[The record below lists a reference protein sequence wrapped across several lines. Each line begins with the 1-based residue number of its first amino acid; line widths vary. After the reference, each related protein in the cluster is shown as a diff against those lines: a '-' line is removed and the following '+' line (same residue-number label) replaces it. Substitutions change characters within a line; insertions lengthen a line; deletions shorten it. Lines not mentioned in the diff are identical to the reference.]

1 MSHRGIHFQTN
12 YVDKIDAFSFY
23 FRHFHFIADWKQS
36 NKNKILNEKQ
46 QQQQTWGKS
55 QRTHRDTSWQKL
67 KEERSRFA
75 EAVMTNA

>member
-1 MSHRGIHFQTN
+1 MSHRGIHLQTN

-46 QQQQTWGKS
+46 QQQQT
-55 QRTHRDTSWQKL
+55 
-67 KEERSRFA
+67 
-75 EAVMTNA
+75 